1 MKIGYCRVSSTGQ
14 ELASQI
20 ELLEKANCDKIFTEK
35 MSGRQMENRVVLQE
49 AIDFVRD
56 GDEFVVTRLDR
67 CSRSVKDLHIILS
80 QLEDKGVSFRA
91 TEQDLDTSTP
101 QGRLIIGILSTINA
115 FTIDITKELQMDG
128 IRSAQKRGVKF
139 GAQAKFN
146 EEKTIQAIELQ
157 KQGLTNQQIAD
168 DFEIGK
174 STLLRYIS
182 RYRKGQEAA

>member
-1 MKIGYCRVSSTGQ
+1 MRIGYCRVSSTGQ

-35 MSGRQMENRVVLQE
+35 MSGRQMDNRVVLQE
-49 AIDFVRD
+49 ALDFVRD
-56 GDEFVVTRLDR
+56 GDEFIVTRLDR

-80 QLEDKGVSFRA
+80 KLEDKSVSFRA
-91 TEQDLDTSTP
+91 TEQELDTSTP
-101 QGRLIIGILSTINA
+101 QGRLVIGILSTINA

-128 IRSAQKRGVKF
+128 IRSAQKRGVQF
-139 GAQAKFN
+139 GPKSKFN

-157 KQGLTNQQIAD
+157 SQGLTNQQIAD
-168 DFEIGK
+168 EFEIGR

-182 RYRKGQEAA
+182 NYKKLQEAA